1 MFATEITV
9 SIPTYCTNPGISKE
23 RRHTQ
28 ENASTQTDTS
38 ELSGPEK
45 KKWERWS

>member
-9 SIPTYCTNPGISKE
+9 SIPTYCTIPGISKE

-38 ELSGPEK
+38 ELPGPEK
-45 KKWERWS
+45 KK